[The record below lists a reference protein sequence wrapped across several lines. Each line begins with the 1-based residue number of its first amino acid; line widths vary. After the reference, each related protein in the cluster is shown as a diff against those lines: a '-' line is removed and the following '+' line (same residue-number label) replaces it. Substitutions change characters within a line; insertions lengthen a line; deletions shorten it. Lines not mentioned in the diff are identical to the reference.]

1 VLFYCII
8 DIVQNLITLVKI
20 SSPVNIFGPYKEKIM
35 AKSFPDLLASVRQML
50 VGLEANAEAVSARG
64 ATQDFTKNGQS
75 LLDSVN
81 TLEAEQETLK
91 AALKSKTAA
100 LDITVAQLKTW
111 NSEANTAVKL
121 AFRDQPEKW
130 VEFGIK
136 AKK

>member
-1 VLFYCII
+1 
-8 DIVQNLITLVKI
+8 
-20 SSPVNIFGPYKEKIM
+20 M

-50 VGLEANAEAVSARG
+50 VGLEANADAVAARG
-64 ATQDFTKNGQS
+64 ATPAFTKNGQS

-81 TLEAEQETLK
+81 ALEAEQETLK

-111 NSEANTAVKL
+111 NAEANSAVKL
-121 AFRDQPEKW
+121 AFREQQEKW